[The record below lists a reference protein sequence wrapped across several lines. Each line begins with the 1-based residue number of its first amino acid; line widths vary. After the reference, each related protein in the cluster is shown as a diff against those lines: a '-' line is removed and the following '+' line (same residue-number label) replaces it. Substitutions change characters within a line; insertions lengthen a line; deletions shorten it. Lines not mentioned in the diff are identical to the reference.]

1 VEINVEQL
9 LGTKVRDADGEVI
22 GRIEEIRAERTDDS
36 CYVDSYLV
44 GASAVVERLSAWS
57 LIRPIKK
64 MLRARHVVSVV
75 EVPWQDLDLS
85 DPERPVLRV
94 PRSSLHSPR

>member
-75 EVPWQDLDLS
+75 EVPWQELDLS